1 MIPAPPC
8 PHRTMAGHRQLSTPL
23 PWNSPLVIFPTPTR
37 TRFRQRPPK
46 CPTSRWTIPHSKA
59 TTSTI
64 IKMQVNMNLIKGT
77 RDFQERLTAKTHTS
91 NMIRATIM
99 KSSINN
105 TPTPHIMP
113 LTTRRLPLTECLCNL
128 NTLST
133 INPPLKVRPTLCVTT
148 KADSLFEGYLDL
160 GSQMFDEHS
169 DCFNGHNVAHYQ

>member
-77 RDFQERLTAKTHTS
+77 RDSGEVNSQDPYQQYDSSDHHEIFNQQYSNASHHALDNAPTSTNGMFMQPQYPVNNQPALEGKT
-91 NMIRATIM
+91 N
-99 KSSINN
+99 
-105 TPTPHIMP
+105 P
-113 LTTRRLPLTECLCNL
+113 LRY
-128 NTLST
+128 
-133 INPPLKVRPTLCVTT
+133 
-148 KADSLFEGYLDL
+148 DQG
-160 GSQMFDEHS
+160 
-169 DCFNGHNVAHYQ
+169 